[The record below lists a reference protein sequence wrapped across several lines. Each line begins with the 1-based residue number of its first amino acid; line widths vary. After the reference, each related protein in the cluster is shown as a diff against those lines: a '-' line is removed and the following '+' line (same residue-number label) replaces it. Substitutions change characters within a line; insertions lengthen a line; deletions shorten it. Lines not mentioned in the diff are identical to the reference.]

1 MAGSVT
7 ALQVDLYEL
16 TMLEA
21 ALADGT
27 AHRRCVF
34 EVFSRRLSRGR
45 RFGIVAGVDR
55 LLDELEGRRFTDEQI
70 AWLRQRTGLSPQT
83 CAWLADH
90 QFTGDITGYVEG
102 EAYFPNSPVLR
113 VEGTFAECTLLETL
127 VLGMLNHDSA
137 VASAAVRMV
146 IAAGDRPCIEMGSRR
161 THEDSAMAS
170 ARAAYVA
177 GFASTSNVAAGKVYG
192 IPVAGTAAHSWT
204 MLHDT
209 EAQAFASQVAAFGA
223 ETTLLVDTY
232 DISSGVRTAIEVAGT
247 GLAAVRIDSGDLAVL
262 ARQTREQLDSL
273 GATST
278 RIVLSGDLDEFAV
291 AALAAAPVDAYG
303 IGTAVVAGS
312 GVPSA
317 GFVYKLVEVDG
328 RPVEKRS
335 EDKHSTGGRKEVVRR
350 HRSSGTATEEC
361 VAIGGS
367 PSAEPGDRRIQVP
380 LVRAGRRVHR
390 AAVTETREHVRSV
403 LGSLPWQALALSGG
417 DPAIPTTLHRP

>member
-1 MAGSVT
+1 VT

-16 TMLEA
+16 TMLQA
-21 ALADGT
+21 ALVDGS

-34 EVFSRRLSRGR
+34 EVFTRRLSRGR

-55 LLDELEGRRFTDEQI
+55 LLDELEERRFTGEQV
-70 AWLRQRTGLSPQT
+70 AWLRQHTRLSPQT

-90 QFTGDITGYVEG
+90 RFTGDITGYVEG

-232 DISSGVRTAIEVAGT
+232 DISRGVRTAIEVAGT

-273 GATST
+273 GATTT

-328 RPVEKRS
+328 HPVEKRS
-335 EDKHSTGGRKEVVRR
+335 EDKQSTGGRKDVVRR
-350 HRSSGTATEEC
+350 HRPSGTATEEC
-361 VAIGGS
+361 VSIGG
-367 PSAEPGDRRIQVP
+367 PPAAEPGDRHVQVP
-380 LVRAGRRVHR
+380 LVRAGQRVHR
-390 AAVTETREHVRSV
+390 ATVTETREHVRSV
-403 LGSLPWQALALSGG
+403 LGSLPWQGLALSGG
-417 DPAIPTTLHRP
+417 DPAIPTTLHRA